1 MYQKVNIESLQHF
14 KVVIDKV
21 LSFLIT
27 WHILTPTVG
36 FSSNF
41 GSDAVF
47 IGANLD
53 FPIMKLRL
61 DDPSQ
66 NWSILQH

>member
-1 MYQKVNIESLQHF
+1 MYRKVNIESLQHF

-36 FSSNF
+36 FSSNS